1 MNILSLVKNLAK
13 PVTDVIDDVNT
24 SKEEKMLIEQAI
36 LEMEQNASDLL
47 VETQG
52 KIIEAEAKS
61 EHFLTST
68 WRPITALVFVAIV
81 ANNYIIAPYTG
92 ALFGTEIM
100 LEIPSQMW
108 DLINLMIGG
117 YVGSRGVEKVVKEWK
132 K

>member
-13 PVTDVIDDVNT
+13 PVTDVIDNVHT

-92 ALFGTEIM
+92 ALFGTKIM

-108 DLINLMIGG
+108 DLLKLMIGG
-117 YVGSRGVEKVVKEWK
+117 YVGSRGVEKVAKEWK

>member
-100 LEIPSQMW
+100 LEIPNQMW
-108 DLINLMIGG
+108 DLITLMIGG
-117 YVGSRGVEKVVKEWK
+117 YVGSRGVEKVAKEWK

>member
-100 LEIPSQMW
+100 LEIPNQMW
-108 DLINLMIGG
+108 DLITLMIGG

>member
-13 PVTDVIDDVNT
+13 PITDVIDDVNT

-100 LEIPSQMW
+100 LEIPNQMW
-108 DLINLMIGG
+108 DLITLMIGG
-117 YVGSRGVEKVVKEWK
+117 YVGSRGVEKVAKEWK

>member
-24 SKEEKMLIEQAI
+24 SKEEKMLIEKAI

-100 LEIPSQMW
+100 LEIPNQMW
-108 DLINLMIGG
+108 DLITLMIGG
-117 YVGSRGVEKVVKEWK
+117 YVGSRGVEKVAKEWK

>member
-24 SKEEKMLIEQAI
+24 SKEEKMLIEKAI

-100 LEIPSQMW
+100 LEIPNQMW
-108 DLINLMIGG
+108 DLITLMIGG

>member
-24 SKEEKMLIEQAI
+24 SKEEKMLIEKAI

-100 LEIPSQMW
+100 LEIPNQMW
-108 DLINLMIGG
+108 DLITLMIGG
-117 YVGSRGVEKVVKEWK
+117 YVGSRGVEKVTKEWK

>member
-24 SKEEKMLIEQAI
+24 SKEEKMLIEKAI

-92 ALFGTEIM
+92 ALFGTKIM
-100 LEIPSQMW
+100 LEIPNQMW
-108 DLINLMIGG
+108 DLITLMIGG
-117 YVGSRGVEKVVKEWK
+117 YVGSRGVEKVAKEWK